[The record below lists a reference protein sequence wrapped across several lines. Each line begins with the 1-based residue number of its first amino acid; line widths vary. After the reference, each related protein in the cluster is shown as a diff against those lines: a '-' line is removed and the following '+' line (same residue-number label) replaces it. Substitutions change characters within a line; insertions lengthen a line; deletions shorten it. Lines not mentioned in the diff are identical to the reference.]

1 MTHTQKN
8 CIRKDIGSTNFS
20 LIFCVW
26 GSTERIGELVTYFNT
41 YVCIYIYVSSITVV
55 KHGKI
60 I

>member
-1 MTHTQKN
+1 M
-8 CIRKDIGSTNFS
+8 KDIGSTNFS
-20 LIFCVW
+20 LILCVC